1 MSRIAILN
9 KEKCKGA
16 ECGYIC
22 MKVCPRNRSGDECIV
37 TEEDKKPLIDE
48 ELCIGCSICV
58 KQCPFE
64 AIKIVN
70 LPEELKKEPIHRYG
84 KNQFALYSL
93 PIPIFNRVVG
103 VLGMNGIGK
112 TTAIKIIANAIKPNL
127 GKEKEASYEELI
139 EYFKGTEMQSFFE
152 KLKGNKI
159 KVSYKPQQVDLI
171 PKTSKGNVIELLRK
185 VDEKNKLEEVA
196 KELEIDN
203 ILNSDIENISG
214 GELQRVAIAATVLKK
229 ANLYIFDE
237 LTSYLDIKQRLKIA
251 NFIRA
256 LADEETAVL
265 VIEHDLI
272 ALDYMADIMH
282 IMYGKEGC
290 YGVVSLPKATKAGIN
305 SYLEGYS
312 KEENVRFRDHKI
324 KFEAKPP
331 AGSKKENILT
341 EWDGLRKDLGPF
353 KLESEQGNIN
363 KNEVVGILGE
373 NGIGKTTFVKILAG
387 VLKPDVGEF
396 DKKIKVSYKPQYIGT
411 SDDIV
416 IDVLQKAIKEHK
428 NDIIAPLKIEP
439 LLNQKIS
446 ELSGGELQRVAIA
459 LCLSN
464 DCDLALLDEPSA
476 YLDVE
481 QRLVVSKII
490 ANIAKTKDIAVIVV
504 EHDLLFLDYLSERL
518 MPFKGIPAKHGIA
531 TGPYP
536 MEQGMNELLKK
547 LNITLRRDG
556 LSHRPR
562 INKVG
567 SVKDREQKSKEKFY
581 YT

>member
-1 MSRIAILN
+1 L
-9 KEKCKGA
+9 
-16 ECGYIC
+16 
-22 MKVCPRNRSGDECIV
+22 
-37 TEEDKKPLIDE
+37 
-48 ELCIGCSICV
+48 
-58 KQCPFE
+58 
-64 AIKIVN
+64 
-70 LPEELKKEPIHRYG
+70 LKR
-84 KNQFALYSL
+84 
-93 PIPIFNRVVG
+93 
-103 VLGMNGIGK
+103 
-112 TTAIKIIANAIKPNL
+112 T
-127 GKEKEASYEELI
+127 
-139 EYFKGTEMQSFFE
+139 
-152 KLKGNKI
+152 
-159 KVSYKPQQVDLI
+159 
-171 PKTSKGNVIELLRK
+171 
-185 VDEKNKLEEVA
+185 DEKGKLEEVA
-196 KELEIDN
+196 KELEIEN
-203 ILNSDIENISG
+203 ILENNIENISG

-251 NFIRA
+251 NFIRNI
-256 LADEETAVL
+256 ADDETAVL

-272 ALDYMADIMH
+272 ALDYMADIVH

-290 YGVVSLPKATKAGIN
+290 YGVVSLPKTTKAGIN

-331 AGSKKENILT
+331 ATLKKEDILT
-341 EWDGLRKDLGPF
+341 RWDGLRKSLGSF
-353 KLESEQGNIN
+353 RLESEPGSIN

-387 VLKPDVGEF
+387 VLKPDKGNI
-396 DKKIKVSYKPQYIGT
+396 DKKIRVSYKPQYIGT

-416 IDVLQKAIKEHK
+416 IDVLQKAIEKHK

-490 ANIAKTKDIAVIVV
+490 ANIAKTRDIAVIVV

-531 TGPYP
+531 AGPYP
-536 MEQGMNELLKK
+536 MEQGMNELLRK
-547 LNITLRRDG
+547 LDITLRRDE